1 MCIAVEIILVMLFVL
16 ILIVNAPVIKEFLF
30 ELQRVSK
37 LSFLVLDFSETRRLE
52 VSFNST
58 ILFIIILSQCFN
70 NKIVELFDW
79 DRAIFLFGYRTR
91 NNKRL
96 FVSFVSFLIIGTSVY
111 LLIFGSVT
119 EKF

>member
-1 MCIAVEIILVMLFVL
+1 MYIAVEIILVVLFVL
-16 ILIVNAPVIKEFLF
+16 ILIVNAPVSKEFLF

-37 LSFLVLDFSETRRLE
+37 LSILVLYFSETRRLE
-52 VSFNST
+52 ISFDAT
-58 ILFIIILSQCFN
+58 ILFIIIFSQCLN
-70 NKIVELFDW
+70 NEIIELFDW
-79 DRAIFLFGYRTR
+79 NRAIFLCGYWTR

-96 FVSFVSFLIIGTSVY
+96 FVSIVSFLVISTNVY